1 MIFVFYQVSQMILTG
16 HGHSDWL
23 SGCIFHPDGTKLATT
38 SGDRLVRFTDGSSSP
53 GSGSPVKLSFYF
65 PLVL

>member
-1 MIFVFYQVSQMILTG
+1 MILTG

-38 SGDRLVRFTDGSSSP
+38 SGDSMVRSLLV
-53 GSGSPVKLSFYF
+53 PVL
-65 PLVL
+65 LVLAHQ